1 MLRIELVSVLREWI
15 VKKCIY
21 ARRGTEIGAC
31 WRNYGTVKA
40 EVFTPGQSE
49 AVVFNDLAQN
59 AVFLEKRGKGIRG
72 MQKAGREARWRVL
85 FFSSYPQI
93 PLIAE
98 IG

>member
-1 MLRIELVSVLREWI
+1 MYLRAPRH
-15 VKKCIY
+15 
-21 ARRGTEIGAC
+21 GDGAC